1 MDLDELV
8 QHWTL
13 LDDERELAAGKR
25 GPTRLGFAL
34 LLKFYAG
41 AGRFPRGRSELADD
55 AVEFVARQP
64 GVPASDL
71 GFYEWSG
78 HTSEYHRAQVRR
90 HFWFRECSAED
101 GGKLTEWLAASVCQA
116 ERRADRVRGELLTRC
131 RAERIEPPSAGRC
144 DRIIR
149 SALHQAEQ
157 ALTLRVTARLG
168 PDASAARGPAA
179 AAGNDEADNGEPQAL
194 SLIKSVPGN
203 VSLESMLTEIAKL
216 DAVRAAGLP
225 DAAKAS
231 SQRPQATLVTQPK
244 IAAPCED
251 GPGDTAERPFGFGRD
266 GQPADPG
273 VAPDR
278 RECAR
283 SPRTSPSLS
292 VMREQK
298 DGRSGQPHPLAL

>member
-8 QHWTL
+8 EHWTL

-101 GGKLTEWLAASVCQA
+101 GGKLTDWLAASVCQA

-168 PDASAARGPAA
+168 PDASAARG
-179 AAGNDEADNGEPQAL
+179 AGRGRRHDEADNGEPQAL

-231 SQRPQATLVTQPK
+231 SHRPQATLVTQPK
-244 IAAPCED
+244 ITAPCEEI
-251 GPGDTAERPFGFGRD
+251 GRASCRER
-266 GQPADPG
+266 
-273 VAPDR
+273 V
-278 RECAR
+278 C
-283 SPRTSPSLS
+283 
-292 VMREQK
+292 
-298 DGRSGQPHPLAL
+298 LAV

>member
-1 MDLDELV
+1 MSRS
-8 QHWTL
+8 WPP
-13 LDDERELAAGKR
+13 GKR

-34 LLKFYAG
+34 LLKFYAD

-55 AVEFVARQP
+55 AAEFVARQV

-71 GFYEWSG
+71 GLYEWSG
-78 HTSEYHRAQVRR
+78 HTFEYHRAQARR

-101 GGKLTEWLAASVCQA
+101 GGKLPEWLAASACQA
-116 ERRADRVRGELLTRC
+116 ERRADRVRGELLPGAAPSGSSRRPRAAATGSSARPCTR
-131 RAERIEPPSAGRC
+131 PSR
-144 DRIIR
+144 
-149 SALHQAEQ
+149 

-168 PDASAARGPAA
+168 PDASARHAKLAA
-179 AAGNDEADNGEPQAL
+179 AAGNDEADDGEPQAL

-216 DAVRAAGLP
+216 DAVHAAGLP

-244 IAAPCED
+244 TAAPCED
-251 GPGDTAERPFGFGRD
+251 DPGDTAERPFEFGWD

-273 VAPDR
+273 VAPDW
-278 RECAR
+278 A
-283 SPRTSPSLS
+283 
-292 VMREQK
+292 VI
-298 DGRSGQPHPLAL
+298 A

>member
-1 MDLDELV
+1 MSGS
-8 QHWTL
+8 WPP
-13 LDDERELAAGKR
+13 GS
-25 GPTRLGFAL
+25 
-34 LLKFYAG
+34 
-41 AGRFPRGRSELADD
+41 AGRPGWVRAAAEVLRRRRPVPRGRSELADD

-168 PDASAARGPAA
+168 PDASAARG
-179 AAGNDEADNGEPQAL
+179 AGH
-194 SLIKSVPGN
+194 
-203 VSLESMLTEIAKL
+203 
-216 DAVRAAGLP
+216 
-225 DAAKAS
+225 
-231 SQRPQATLVTQPK
+231 
-244 IAAPCED
+244 
-251 GPGDTAERPFGFGRD
+251 GRR
-266 GQPADPG
+266 Q
-273 VAPDR
+273 
-278 RECAR
+278 
-283 SPRTSPSLS
+283 
-292 VMREQK
+292 
-298 DGRSGQPHPLAL
+298 